1 MTPITK
7 VNDYYLKREDQNPTG
22 SAKDRAIQVQIDHL
36 IKNKFKSAVISSTG
50 NAAISAAYFCHQ
62 KNIPLHIFITQNIN
76 SQKLKLLESQPQT
89 TIHQSPK
96 PISQAIKFSKTN
108 SFYLLRQSTDPI
120 AIKAYSQIGKEII
133 DQLPQVSSIFIPVGS
148 GATFLGIR
156 ETIPQNIKIY
166 AIQSAANP
174 TLAKYFD
181 KNFKPESINIT
192 DALTVKTLPLRQKII
207 SALKQSKSLALAIQK
222 NDIVLAQKELS
233 SRKIKTSYEG
243 ALALAG
249 FYKAKKMSLNIGPN
263 PLIIL
268 TGALR

>member
-7 VNDYYLKREDQNPTG
+7 VNDFYIKREDQNPTG

-36 IKNKFKSAVISSTG
+36 IKNKFESAVISSTG
-50 NAAISAAYFCHQ
+50 NAAISAAHFCHQ
-62 KNIPLHIFITQNIN
+62 FNLPLHIFVSQNIN
-76 SQKLKLLESQPQT
+76 PKKLNIIKSLPQT
-89 TIHQSPK
+89 TIHQSLK

-108 SFYLLRQSTDPI
+108 SRYLLRQSTDPL

-133 DQLPQVSSIFIPVGS
+133 DQLPQVSSIFVPVGS
-148 GATFLGIR
+148 GATFMGIR
-156 ETIPQNIKIY
+156 QAIPQNVNIY
-166 AIQSAANP
+166 AIQPAANP

-181 KNFKPESINIT
+181 KNFKPESINLT
-192 DALTVKTLPLRQKII
+192 DALTVKTLPLRQKLI
-207 SALKQSKSLALAIQK
+207 SSLKQTDSLALAVQN
-222 NDIVLAQKELS
+222 NDILLAQKELS
-233 SRKIKTSYEG
+233 SQNITTSSEG

-249 FYKAKKMSLNIGPN
+249 LYKAKKMSLDIGPN

>member
-7 VNDYYLKREDQNPTG
+7 VNDFYIKREDQNPTG

-36 IKNKFKSAVISSTG
+36 IKNKIDSAVISSTG
-50 NAAISAAYFCHQ
+50 NAAISAAHYCQLNH
-62 KNIPLHIFITQNIN
+62 IPLHIFI
-76 SQKLKLLESQPQT
+76 SQKINPKKLNLLKSLPQT

-108 SFYLLRQSTDPI
+108 SSYLLRQSTDPL

-133 DQLPQVSSIFIPVGS
+133 NQLPQVSSIFVPVGS

-156 ETIPQNIKIY
+156 QALPQNIKIY

-181 KNFKPESINIT
+181 KNYKPESTNLT
-192 DALTVKTLPLRQKII
+192 DALTVKTLPLRQQLI
-207 SALKQSKSLALAIQK
+207 SSLKQTDSLALAIQ
-222 NDIVLAQKELS
+222 NDDVSMAQKELS
-233 SRKIKTSYEG
+233 SQNITTSNEG

-249 FYKAKKMSLNIGPN
+249 LHKAQKMSLNIGQN

>member
-1 MTPITK
+1 MTPIIK
-7 VNDYYLKREDQNPTG
+7 ENDFYIKREDQNPTG
-22 SAKDRAIQVQIDHL
+22 SAKDRAIQVQINHL
-36 IKNKFKSAVISSTG
+36 IKNKFNSAVISSTG
-50 NAAISAAYFCHQ
+50 NAAISAAHFCRQ
-62 KNIPLHIFITQNIN
+62 FKLPLHIFISQNIN
-76 SQKLKLLESQPQT
+76 PKKLTILKSLPQT
-89 TIHQSPK
+89 TFHQTQK

-108 SFYLLRQSTDPI
+108 SSYLLRQSTDPL

-133 DQLPQVSSIFIPVGS
+133 DQLPQVSSIFVPVGS

-156 ETIPQNIKIY
+156 QAIPQNIKMF

-181 KNFKPESINIT
+181 KKYKPESINIT
-192 DALTVKTLPLRQKII
+192 DALTVKTLPLRQQLI
-207 SALKQSKSLALAIQK
+207 SSLKQTDSLALAIQ
-222 NDIVLAQKELS
+222 NDDILLAQKELLFQS
-233 SRKIKTSYEG
+233 ITTSNEG

-249 FYKAKKMSLNIGPN
+249 LHKAQKMSLNIGQN